1 MAKPTAKKMTKKAA
15 KIARPAAKAK
25 APAKAAA
32 KPAAKAAVAKTA
44 MAMEC
49 CGEDGCRCGIP
60 AHRFGSLCRCHL
72 FALLCQ
78 KKTLGVWLIAFA
90 VLLSAG
96 SFLMPLPEAV
106 RPLLFHIGNHA
117 VTALAFALLFRLGFT
132 GCGGCIEGG
141 KLGMIIFLPLASLTV
156 LLTLASIPPFMPLMG
171 TGIIGAVL
179 AAGSLYLVLGILA
192 GALCGWYLKPC
203 CCNK

>member
-1 MAKPTAKKMTKKAA
+1 MAKPATKKATKTA
-15 KIARPAAKAK
+15 KPAVKAKAK
-25 APAKAAA
+25 APVKAAV
-32 KPAAKAAVAKTA
+32 KPAAKAVTSKTA
-44 MAMEC
+44 PMGAEC
-49 CGEDGCRCGIP
+49 CGEEGCRCGIP
-60 AHRFGSLCRCHL
+60 ASRFGKICCCHL

-78 KKTLGVWLIAFA
+78 KKTWGVWLIAFA
-90 VLLSAG
+90 VLMSAG
-96 SFLMPLPEAV
+96 YALMPLPEAL
-106 RPLLFHIGNHA
+106 RPLLFHVGNHA

-132 GCGGCIEGG
+132 GCGGIIEGA

-179 AAGSLYLVLGILA
+179 AAGSLYLALGLLA

-203 CCNK
+203 CCSK